1 MTAPWRSLGSASL
14 VWQQRRE
21 QAALRSHIP
30 ECQSGDVTLPVLTEL
45 ADPANHS
52 PTLLQR
58 PGSSQAL
65 FLLLYYFK
73 VD

>member
-52 PTLLQR
+52 PTLCSGLGLHR
-58 PGSSQAL
+58 PFFAAL
-65 FLLLYYFK
+65 LFQS
-73 VD
+73 